1 MEIDLLIKEL
11 GTDPDLRIKAFS
23 GYPDTCIEALG
34 GNPDVRVL
42 RRFVPVKAYK
52 SEDLPAEHRGTGII
66 LDTETTGKTP
76 GNDRII
82 ELGMVRFTFDKRT
95 GEPHEVLG
103 TFNSLEDPGIP
114 IDPAASR
121 VNGITDDMVKGQKID
136 DEAVHRFLEGVDIVI
151 AHNASFDR
159 DFCERRDPVF
169 KKLAWACSR
178 AQIDWEAEK
187 IGGQKLDYIAFRQGF
202 FYDAHRAEM
211 DCLALLH
218 VLAQKLPVSGETGLK
233 KILDVYRRRDLRIW
247 AVKSPFETKDLL
259 KARKYRWGNGED
271 GSQKA
276 WYIDLKEEDFDN
288 EVNWLRS
295 NIYGRPFDL
304 VIDAMD
310 EYSRFSN
317 RRTGTE
323 TRHFAGP

>member
-1 MEIDLLIKEL
+1 MQTIPEILAAIALMDKDE
-11 GTDPDLRIKAFS
+11 RAA
-23 GYPDTCIEALG
+23 ALG
-34 GNPDVRVL
+34 PDVKL
-42 RRFVPVKAYK
+42 LTRFVPVKSYR
-52 SEDLPAEHRGTGII
+52 SDDLAPERKGHGII
-66 LDTETTGKTP
+66 LDTETTGRDST
-76 GNDRII
+76 NDRII
-82 ELGMVRFTFDKRT
+82 ELGMVRFTYDKTT
-95 GEPHEVLG
+95 GQPYEVVG

-121 VNGITDDMVKGQKID
+121 VNGITDEMVKGQRID
-136 DEAVHRFLEGVDIVI
+136 DAAVHQFVEQTDVVI

-159 DFCERRDPVF
+159 EFCERRDPIF

-187 IGGQKLDYIAFRQGF
+187 IGGQKLDYIAFKLGF
-202 FYDAHRAEM
+202 FYEAHRAEI

-218 VLAQKLPVSGETGLK
+218 VLAQPLPVSGETGLK
-233 KILDVYRRRDLRIW
+233 KLLASYRQKALRIW

-259 KARKYRWGNGED
+259 KARSYRWGNGD
-271 GSQKA
+271 NGAQKG
-276 WYIDLKEEDFDN
+276 WYIDLPAEEFDN

-304 VIDAMD
+304 VVDTVD
-310 EYSRFSN
+310 EYSRFSQ

-323 TRHFAGP
+323 TMHFAGP